1 MGAVKKRAEREKI
14 GKQCQKSLQHET
26 RHLSTGKFDVQ
37 INSNNIGTRT
47 VDYWLWITDQD
58 LRVTFFCG
66 GGGHNFKANTLIF
79 FHVCLI
85 SLQVLLLIV
94 NSLKTT

>member
-1 MGAVKKRAEREKI
+1 MGAVEKRAEREKI

-66 GGGHNFKANTLIF
+66 GGGIISKLTHLFFSMSTLFLFKF
-79 FHVCLI
+79 F
-85 SLQVLLLIV
+85 SLL
-94 NSLKTT
+94 